1 MCARVVTLTSP
12 SPAGATDAERR
23 PWRRSGVVPVDH
35 PGSVAAG
42 WPELPGIVEERVKPE
57 RAKLGDNGDARR
69 RKEKWW
75 L

>member
-1 MCARVVTLTSP
+1 M
-12 SPAGATDAERR
+12 
-23 PWRRSGVVPVDH
+23 DH

-42 WPELPGIVEERVKPE
+42 WSELPGIVEERVKPE